1 MRWSEEQ
8 TAKLKELCLEGLSN
22 KEIAATLG
30 CRVEDVYN
38 KRSQLGITIDKCKG
52 MAPNPEFEA
61 ALPKPKKRGMHKD
74 VKQAFDALNNSL
86 LVAVA
91 RDETS
96 IEQAK
101 TYSALSRLVL
111 DIKNTFDALIL
122 DE

>member
-8 TAKLKELCLEGLSN
+8 TAQLKELCYKGVSN
-22 KEIAATLG
+22 TKIAATLHIKLA
-30 CRVEDVYN
+30 DVYA

-52 MAPNPEFEA
+52 MAPNPDFEA

-74 VKQAFDALNNSL
+74 VKQAFDALNNAL

-91 RDETS
+91 RDEMS

-101 TYSALSRLVL
+101 AYSALSRLVL
-111 DIKNTFDALIL
+111 DLKNTFDTLIS
-122 DE
+122 EE